1 MGVLFT
7 LYTPILGILQLTAQG
22 GWLMGWRH
30 ASIPCR
36 EEMKVGNWHD
46 RFDRINYQTI
56 QTIPKYH

>member
-1 MGVLFT
+1 MVHPHT
-7 LYTPILGILQLTAQG
+7 GILQLTAQG

-46 RFDRINYQTI
+46 RFDGINYQTI